1 MYNYSLPSSLK
12 AWIDHIH
19 VPGVTAPF
27 DVASQP
33 MAGRSAVVITSRGAS
48 YDNGTATEGWD
59 HGIPVLKLVL
69 GTSLGLEVSVIT
81 TSLTL
86 AEDVPALADQ
96 VDRSRAELVK
106 ANRAAVDSARA
117 LSAQLNR

>member
-1 MYNYSLPSSLK
+1 
-12 AWIDHIH
+12 

-33 MAGRSAVVITSRGAS
+33 MAGRPVVVVTSRGAS
-48 YDNGTATEGWD
+48 YDTGTATEGWD
-59 HGIPVLKLVL
+59 HGVPVLQLIL
-69 GTSLGLEVSVIT
+69 GTSLGMDLTLIS

-96 VDRSRAELVK
+96 IDRSRAELVK
-106 ANRAAVDSARA
+106 ANRAAVDTARA
-117 LSAQLNR
+117 LSEKANA